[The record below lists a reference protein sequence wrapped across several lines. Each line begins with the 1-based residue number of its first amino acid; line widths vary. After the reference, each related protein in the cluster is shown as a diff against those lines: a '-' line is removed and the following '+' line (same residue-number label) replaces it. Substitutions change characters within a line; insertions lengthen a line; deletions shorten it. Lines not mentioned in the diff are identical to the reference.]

1 MAKINRE
8 YILKTFFEKVKE
20 AKRQGMKEIKIPI
33 NFLDD
38 MSTVLYQIL
47 SEDISKLLDKI
58 DSLNEEKQIQQ
69 ESPKLKKRVFKE
81 IQIKKPVVENALE
94 IKEEIVEEEKPIEVK
109 EIIEN
114 EQKIDNDIENN
125 EEEDDED
132 DEGGITLYG
141 GSW

>member
-1 MAKINRE
+1 
-8 YILKTFFEKVKE
+8 
-20 AKRQGMKEIKIPI
+20 
-33 NFLDD
+33 

-58 DSLNEEKQIQQ
+58 DLLNEEKQIQQ

-81 IQIKKPVVENALE
+81 IQIKKPVVENTLE
-94 IKEEIVEEEKPIEVK
+94 IKEEMVEEEKPIEVK

-125 EEEDDED
+125 EEDDED